1 MVATPDKEL
10 TEAQMLEEAAANL
23 FLQSEALM
31 QQGRDLRAESMR
43 LRELARRLR
52 PQKPAARENASHA

>member
-1 MVATPDKEL
+1 MNTPDKEP
-10 TEAQMLEEAAANL
+10 TEEQMLEEAAANL
-23 FLQSEALM
+23 FRQSEALM

-52 PQKPAARENASHA
+52 PQKPTTRKGVSHS